1 MDIESGNI
9 DLKSNN
15 GAVSKHGFLLCW
27 FKALFMKLKK
37 NVAEF
42 ANKVKEIGK
51 DDPRRITHSIKVG
64 ITLALVSLLYY
75 FSPVYGGFGSATMWA
90 ILTVVVVFEFS
101 VGATLGKGLNR
112 AIATFLAGALGV
124 GAHHLATLAGKEG
137 EPILLGL
144 FVFLLAA
151 VASFSRFF
159 PGIKA
164 RYDYG
169 VLIFILTFSLVS
181 VSGYREDKIIRLALH
196 RFSTIIIGGLSCVVI
211 SIFVFPVWAGED
223 LHKLIIVNID
233 KLGDFLQAF
242 GGEYFEN
249 FEKDGVMAK
258 DDKKTFLHLN
268 GYKTIL
274 NSKTAEESFANF
286 ASWEPPHGGFG
297 FRHPWKQYLKIGM
310 LTRQCA
316 YRIESL
322 SNCIN
327 KSQVQPLEFKKI
339 VQKGCM
345 EMSIESGKALKEL
358 SIAVKTMRHP
368 DSVLTHLKNS
378 ISAADNLKSSLRTA
392 KMENTNIFELIPAA
406 KVTTLLIEIIGCIS
420 NIVDS
425 VNELSR
431 LAKFKGAE
439 TTATS
444 LDKPKQQLQHEETLT
459 SVTVETSSHDNATH
473 AIITVCALSTAL
485 ESGILEDPLIL

>member
-1 MDIESGNI
+1 MDIESGSI
-9 DLKSNN
+9 DLKSNT
-15 GAVSKHGFLLCW
+15 ATISKHNFLWGW
-27 FKALFMKLKK
+27 FKALFTKLMN
-37 NVAEF
+37 NVTDF
-42 ANKVKEIGK
+42 TDKVKKLGK

-64 ITLALVSLLYY
+64 VTLALVSLLYY
-75 FSPVYGGFGSATMWA
+75 FSPVYGGFGSSTMWA

-124 GAHHLATLAGKEG
+124 GAHHLATLAGTEG

-223 LHKLIIVNID
+223 LHKLISLNIE

-249 FEKDGVMAK
+249 VDKDGLIPK
-258 DDKKTFLHLN
+258 DDKKTFLHLH

-286 ASWEPPHGGFG
+286 ASWEPPHGRFG
-297 FRHPWKQYLKIGM
+297 YRHPWKQYLKIGAS
-310 LTRQCA
+310 TRQCA
-316 YRIESL
+316 YRIEAL

-327 KSQVQPLEFKKI
+327 NSQTQPLEFKKI

-358 SIAVKTMRHP
+358 SIAIKTMKHP

-392 KMENTNIFELIPAA
+392 TLENANIFDLIPAA
-406 KVTTLLIEIIGCIS
+406 KVTTLLIEVIGCIG

-425 VNELSR
+425 VNELSH

-439 TTATS
+439 TTT
-444 LDKPKQQLQHEETLT
+444 TN
-459 SVTVETSSHDNATH
+459 HDNATH
-473 AIITVCALSTAL
+473 AVITVCALSTAL
-485 ESGILEDPLIL
+485 ESGILEDPLILQGLQQI

>member
-15 GAVSKHGFLLCW
+15 GAVSKHGFLVCW
-27 FKALFMKLKK
+27 FKALKK

-42 ANKVKEIGK
+42 ADKVKTIGK

-223 LHKLIIVNID
+223 LHKLIFTNIE

-242 GGEYFEN
+242 GGEYFE
-249 FEKDGVMAK
+249 KDGVIPK

-297 FRHPWKQYLKIGM
+297 YRHPWKQYLKIGM

-327 KSQVQPLEFKKI
+327 NSQVQPLEFKKI

-368 DSVLTHLKNS
+368 DSVFTHLKNS

-406 KVTTLLIEIIGCIS
+406 KVTTLLIEIIGCIR

-431 LAKFKGAE
+431 QAKFKGAE

-444 LDKPKQQLQHEETLT
+444 VDKPKPQLHHEETLN
-459 SVTVETSSHDNATH
+459 SVTVETISHDNATH